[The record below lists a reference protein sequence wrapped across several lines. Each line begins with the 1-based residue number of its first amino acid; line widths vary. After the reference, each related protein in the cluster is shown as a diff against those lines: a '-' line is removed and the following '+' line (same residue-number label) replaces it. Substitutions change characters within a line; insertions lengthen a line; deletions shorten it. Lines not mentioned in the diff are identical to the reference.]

1 MLQNTLGTPSKT
13 GGRLVFS
20 RPKSIKENYDY
31 PFCAGCGHGVVLRL
45 VAEVLDELGVQGNT
59 IAVASVGCSITMEK
73 FYDMD
78 VVGSSHGRAPC
89 VATGVKRAKPDKVV
103 FTYQGDG
110 DAATIGMN
118 ETIHTAC
125 RGENLTTICINN
137 TNFGMTG
144 GQASATSI
152 LGQKTTTTKQGR
164 DPKMNGYPVHIAEMV
179 ALCDGAVYVE
189 RCGIF
194 SPQSI
199 IKTKAAIKKA
209 FVNQLECRGFSFVE
223 VLCACPTGWKL
234 NPVQSMEYIKNEI
247 SKVHKLGVIKDL
259 AANTAGNMAGARQPE

>member
-1 MLQNTLGTPSKT
+1 MSELCNQEKT
-13 GGRLVFS
+13 VFS
-20 RPKSIKENYDY
+20 RPKTIKEDYDY
-31 PFCAGCGHGVVLRL
+31 TFCAGCGHGVVLRL
-45 VAEVLDELGVQGNT
+45 VAECIDELNLQKDT
-59 IAVASVGCSITMEK
+59 IAVASVGCSICLEK
-73 FYDMD
+73 YYDLD

-89 VATGVKRAKPDKVV
+89 VATGVKRAKPNKIV

-152 LGQKTTTTKQGR
+152 IGQKTATTPLGR
-164 DPKMNGYPVHIAEMV
+164 DPKLFGYPLKIAEMV
-179 ALCDGAVYVE
+179 AMCEGSCYVA

-194 SPQSI
+194 NPKSI
-199 IKTKAAIKKA
+199 IQTKAAIKKA
-209 FVNQLECRGFSFVE
+209 FENQIAKKGFSFVE
-223 VLCACPTGWKL
+223 VLCACPTGWKMS
-234 NPVQSMEYIKNEI
+234 PVESMKFIENEI
-247 SKVHKLGVIKDL
+247 TKTHKLGVFKD
-259 AANTAGNMAGARQPE
+259 T